1 MNKKEIFELLGDVA
15 HWLKVLGLKGVE
27 KEIVESRSAIE
38 IEHYHDTITFSVK
51 KTNEFVEKLEALQEQ
66 IRKEIQEE
74 KLKEIL

>member
-38 IEHYHDTITFSVK
+38 IEHYHDAITFSVK
-51 KTNEFVEKLEALQEQ
+51 KTSEFVEKLESLQEQ